1 GLQGDGTTTNARGDG
16 GSVRNTD
23 KRSTQLTME
32 TPYARVSSDTRLT
45 LDLHI
50 SEKQG
55 RANSLLGET
64 PGSRRRDFTGTGN
77 SGRAQELYPAFA
89 LDLRNEA
96 STNGGNDTP
105 RTSTDGDTTTPRG
118 NTTTRTTTDGNTATP
133 SRNNGQPGGQQTG
146 NRTAPENPSND
157 NYASL
162 TDMARSLTPAGGP
175 GSRDA
180 FNDALTLLAS
190 VENKGKDIL
199 DLGRIVLAKSWGWN
213 PPADAV
219 SDGRYTPEAVGK
231 AADYVADKLKLN
243 SRNNAIDQTLTELGI
258 KASFAEAG
266 SETGAELPELGPTTW
281 MMRAV
286 SHPETARIKDY
297 NPSMRLT
304 DSSETGRTFS
314 PFHNESSTTTMG
326 FEARP
331 SGRTGTGPPTT
342 ATHYGSA
349 NNTGSSTSG
358 GDTARGSKPKE
369 PPHSDRVRTGPGYL
383 VEMDTDVFIGARTEL
398 SGPWYKRSARYVG
411 DKAASAGRA
420 VRGAFGGRSTPS
432 SVPTRPARWQ
442 QGGTTVK
449 TTRWIS
455 HGDAVRTGIIT
466 PDHANRIAPLTE
478 RFAAIQQS
486 LADAEKAYLNARWPL
501 DKAASDRIA
510 SPDDPQVQ
518 ARYRNLET
526 TYEDRRE
533 DFDEAVRNW
542 VTALRELRDGL
553 GDLSSLPR
561 PRTATAPALDTI
573 QEEPSSPPAPAPQ
586 QNALDPAADPEA
598 VELPERQPGQE
609 GRQPEQDT
617 EQRDTDPNL
626 LDTLGSALN
635 IRPREAGEE
644 EAPPQPPQRNTPDPA
659 TTELPE
665 RDNRPQEDVPR
676 QAPEPSAAEV
686 LERAR
691 QKLARDTVMGRAL
704 QGQDGSSRN
713 ETAPADNRPE
723 RHSRNQSKGPLSHT
737 DHRSGPSSETHARP
751 ESATVR
757 RPRVWATPTGE
768 DGNGPS
774 RHEAALPGDQAETRR
789 GPAPERADSPADR
802 YTANDEENL
811 YDVSDDEEEAPRPRW
826 LDRHYPEAASLSGEE
841 RRELMRSLMERSLA
855 VGPAVPEGFRYDTD
869 LGGPDDI
876 AWIEARGAQRFPPES
891 DTTALLG
898 PPTAPSAPQ
907 QQDRPAEDRDQQ
919 PQPAP
924 SEEEMA
930 AAALD
935 AVLTF
940 DGQRLPLHT
949 ETGPDHG
956 TDLPADQDSLSEAS
970 TPDSDTLRD
979 MRLRL
984 ERLRSSSPAPSEGDR
999 PSPADTGPTGDHGR
1013 QSSPDRT
1020 GRASEEQPAPR
1031 RPQTPD
1037 LPAPST
1043 NPDRSEWDNR
1053 LRAMHDWRANWQH
1066 RARTPEEEDRLR
1078 QEWRA
1083 RWSLPATT
1091 RPGGSGPSQH
1101 GTEPFG
1107 GRAGQGSP
1115 DRAQT
1120 SSASESRPVPPTE
1133 TAREEPRSPVP
1144 TGTDPGAD
1152 GRSQDRATAQ
1162 PARSEPGGTPA
1173 APSRPHAG
1181 NLGGEGFPALSRE
1194 QTVVPQQEGAAPPAE
1209 QAPLISGPAADL
1221 FAFFAQELNGPA
1233 GKGDGDSAQGT
1244 TRTPSGEETTAE
1256 PAPVID
1262 DDRTQEA
1269 SSPETAPDVA
1279 GTNPSR
1285 KQSEGEDQDTPENED
1300 GDEEN
1305 SEDDAEDA
1313 PGSDRKK
1320 DNDEDG
1326 AGGGAGSSGHRSGG
1340 DGGNP
1345 SGGNSADRSGSG
1357 DGDRPSDRS
1366 AGDDGSEGNSGGP
1379 APQGDGSH
1387 SSAQPRSDSA
1397 TAPTGDT
1404 PAGTG
1409 QNPSSDAPA
1418 GAEEPGQDGT
1428 QENQGSDDRPAVEAL
1443 GLEDRP
1449 DGDPRFPS
1457 DLSNG
1462 RVIGTIPENRTGRD
1476 DNDRIITVDGK
1487 PLQDFQS
1494 DLLIRRAEEVKKILR
1509 GKTPV
1514 RVDTGTFHN
1523 TKADRPSGP
1532 DADPF
1537 TEAAISFGDQGGRNG
1552 AVNAIVVDR
1561 VSGKV
1566 AEGHNGR
1573 TTYSV
1578 IPEDEL
1584 HPKLKERFD
1593 AMYSDGGYQ
1602 VYGADGNPV
1611 TRADGS
1617 PETTPYPF
1625 NDLPARHAE
1634 LKALNALL
1642 WERDGAEISDFQL
1655 DAWFTLKND
1664 GSL

>member
-1 GLQGDGTTTNARGDG
+1 
-16 GSVRNTD
+16 
-23 KRSTQLTME
+23 
-32 TPYARVSSDTRLT
+32 
-45 LDLHI
+45 
-50 SEKQG
+50 
-55 RANSLLGET
+55 
-64 PGSRRRDFTGTGN
+64 
-77 SGRAQELYPAFA
+77 
-89 LDLRNEA
+89 
-96 STNGGNDTP
+96 
-105 RTSTDGDTTTPRG
+105 
-118 NTTTRTTTDGNTATP
+118 
-133 SRNNGQPGGQQTG
+133 
-146 NRTAPENPSND
+146 
-157 NYASL
+157 
-162 TDMARSLTPAGGP
+162 MARSLTPAGGP

-213 PPADAV
+213 PPADSV
-219 SDGRYTPEAVGK
+219 SDGRYTPEAVEK

-281 MMRAV
+281 MMRAI

-304 DSSETGRTFS
+304 DSSETSRTFS

-478 RFAAIQQS
+478 RFAAIQQA
-486 LADAEKAYLNARWPL
+486 LADAEKAYLDARWPL
-501 DKAASDRIA
+501 DQAASDRIA

-609 GRQPEQDT
+609 GRQPGQDT
-617 EQRDTDPNL
+617 EQRNTDPNL
-626 LDTLGSALN
+626 LDTLGSDLN

-723 RHSRNQSKGPLSHT
+723 RHSRNQSKGPFSHT
-737 DHRSGPSSETHARP
+737 DQRSGPSSETHARP

-757 RPRVWATPTGE
+757 RPRAWATPTGE

-774 RHEAALPGDQAETRR
+774 RHEAVLPGDQAETRR
-789 GPAPERADSPADR
+789 GPAPERVDSPADR

-811 YDVSDDEEEAPRPRW
+811 YDVSDDEEEAPRVRW

-841 RRELMRSLMERSLA
+841 RAELTRSLMERSLA
-855 VGPAVPEGFRYDTD
+855 VGPDVPEGFRYDMD
-869 LGGPDDI
+869 LGGPDDA
-876 AWIEARGAQRFPPES
+876 AWLEARRAQRFPPES
-891 DTTALLG
+891 DTTALPG
-898 PPTAPSAPQ
+898 PSTDPSAPQ
-907 QQDRPAEDRDQQ
+907 QQDRPAEGRDQQ
-919 PQPAP
+919 PQPTP
-924 SEEEMA
+924 SEEDAPAGA
-930 AAALD
+930 AED
-935 AVLTF
+935 AVPAS
-940 DGQRLPLHT
+940 DGQHIPLHT
-949 ETGPDHG
+949 ETGPDHD
-956 TDLPADQDSLSEAS
+956 TDLPADEDTRPTAPSPDPDSLRNPQPQPDQPVSS
-970 TPDSDTLRD
+970 TPV
-979 MRLRL
+979 
-984 ERLRSSSPAPSEGDR
+984 PSEGDR
-999 PSPADTGPTGDHGR
+999 PSPAGTGPTGDHGR
-1013 QSSPDRT
+1013 QSSPERT

-1037 LPAPST
+1037 LSAPST
-1043 NPDRSEWDNR
+1043 DPDRSEWDNR
-1053 LRAMHDWRANWQH
+1053 LRAMHDWRTNWQH

-1083 RWSLPATT
+1083 RWSLPTTT
-1091 RPGGSGPSQH
+1091 RPGGSEPSPHGTGLTGDHGRQNSPTGQRPATPPRAGPSPRRRPH
-1101 GTEPFG
+1101 GRN
-1107 GRAGQGSP
+1107 RAPRP
-1115 DRAQT
+1115 DRDGSGPRQPTAEPNEHAT
-1120 SSASESRPVPPTE
+1120 VPTG
-1133 TAREEPRSPVP
+1133 PRGNLRTPVP
-1144 TGTDPGAD
+1144 TDP
-1152 GRSQDRATAQ
+1152 
-1162 PARSEPGGTPA
+1162 
-1173 APSRPHAG
+1173 
-1181 NLGGEGFPALSRE
+1181 
-1194 QTVVPQQEGAAPPAE
+1194 
-1209 QAPLISGPAADL
+1209 
-1221 FAFFAQELNGPA
+1221 
-1233 GKGDGDSAQGT
+1233 
-1244 TRTPSGEETTAE
+1244 
-1256 PAPVID
+1256 
-1262 DDRTQEA
+1262 
-1269 SSPETAPDVA
+1269 
-1279 GTNPSR
+1279 
-1285 KQSEGEDQDTPENED
+1285 
-1300 GDEEN
+1300 
-1305 SEDDAEDA
+1305 
-1313 PGSDRKK
+1313 
-1320 DNDEDG
+1320 
-1326 AGGGAGSSGHRSGG
+1326 
-1340 DGGNP
+1340 
-1345 SGGNSADRSGSG
+1345 
-1357 DGDRPSDRS
+1357 
-1366 AGDDGSEGNSGGP
+1366 
-1379 APQGDGSH
+1379 
-1387 SSAQPRSDSA
+1387 
-1397 TAPTGDT
+1397 
-1404 PAGTG
+1404 
-1409 QNPSSDAPA
+1409 
-1418 GAEEPGQDGT
+1418 
-1428 QENQGSDDRPAVEAL
+1428 
-1443 GLEDRP
+1443 
-1449 DGDPRFPS
+1449 
-1457 DLSNG
+1457 
-1462 RVIGTIPENRTGRD
+1462 
-1476 DNDRIITVDGK
+1476 
-1487 PLQDFQS
+1487 
-1494 DLLIRRAEEVKKILR
+1494 
-1509 GKTPV
+1509 
-1514 RVDTGTFHN
+1514 
-1523 TKADRPSGP
+1523 
-1532 DADPF
+1532 
-1537 TEAAISFGDQGGRNG
+1537 
-1552 AVNAIVVDR
+1552 
-1561 VSGKV
+1561 
-1566 AEGHNGR
+1566 
-1573 TTYSV
+1573 
-1578 IPEDEL
+1578 
-1584 HPKLKERFD
+1584 
-1593 AMYSDGGYQ
+1593 
-1602 VYGADGNPV
+1602 
-1611 TRADGS
+1611 
-1617 PETTPYPF
+1617 
-1625 NDLPARHAE
+1625 
-1634 LKALNALL
+1634 
-1642 WERDGAEISDFQL
+1642 
-1655 DAWFTLKND
+1655 
-1664 GSL
+1664 